1 MPLGSSGSQ
10 AFRYCLHAS
19 TSSALSSRFFTASHL
34 SRSRR
39 PNDRTAG
46 RCTVRLPPWIGVESS
61 EAGFHGTS
69 STAWIEYRVYGP
81 CLDNSQGSFPSS
93 SAIQSWSSRILH
105 TRRPPDRK
113 YRLPSWSIHSP
124 GRFGTGAEPTGTPG
138 WSLVYGLMESKA
150 LTFTPTPNRS
160 MSSSPLSSNTT
171 PYPPC
176 VPRHSPGL
184 SGFSWPLI
192 RLLPSVRPAIF
203 RPRSGSRIACEYCF
217 PRRMAGG

>member
-1 MPLGSSGSQ
+1 M
-10 AFRYCLHAS
+10 
-19 TSSALSSRFFTASHL
+19 
-34 SRSRR
+34 
-39 PNDRTAG
+39 
-46 RCTVRLPPWIGVESS
+46 ESS

-69 STAWIEYRVYGP
+69 STAWSEYRAYGP

-113 YRLPSWSIHSP
+113 YRLPSLSIHSP

-138 WSLVYGLMESKA
+138 WSLVYGPMASKA
-150 LTFTPTPNRS
+150 RTFAPGPNRS
-160 MSSSPLSSNTT
+160 MAGSPSSWNIT

-176 VPRHSPGL
+176 AAFHSPGA

-192 RLLPSVRPAIF
+192 RLLPSARPAMF
-203 RPRSGSRIACEYCF
+203 RPRSGSSIVSGCCS
-217 PRRMAGG
+217 PRRSAGG